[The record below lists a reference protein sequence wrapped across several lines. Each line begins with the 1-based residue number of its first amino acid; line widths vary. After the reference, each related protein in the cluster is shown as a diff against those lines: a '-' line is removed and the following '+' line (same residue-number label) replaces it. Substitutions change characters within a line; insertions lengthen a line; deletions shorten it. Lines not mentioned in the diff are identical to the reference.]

1 MQDLLS
7 VVDVDKTF
15 PGVHAL
21 KKASLSIR
29 KGEVMA
35 LVGENGAGK
44 STLMNILSGIH
55 QKDSGSILFDGA
67 EMDVSC
73 PMDSQKLGIS
83 IIHQELNLIPHFS
96 IAENIFVGREKSKSR
111 FFYDKRKTIE
121 DASKLLAR
129 VGLDAD
135 PRTIVKNLSIAQR
148 QMVEVAKALAF
159 NTKLIVMDE
168 PTSSISDTEIDR
180 LLNIIRELK
189 ANGVSVIFISHKL
202 DEVLAIADRITV
214 LRDGEV
220 VGTIEAAGCTEDTI
234 IQMMIGREITNIF
247 PKLETKLGDVVFEV
261 RNFSQGK
268 RFADIGFTLRKGEIL
283 GFAGLVG
290 AGRSEVLQAIFGIDP
305 SDSGDVFIEGKKV
318 SIKTP
323 RDAIGL
329 GIGFVPEDRK
339 LKGLLL
345 GMAVKDNISL
355 ASLETVSS
363 YGIFNFSKERG
374 VADSFVGKLSIKTS
388 DINQQTLHLSG
399 GNQQKVVLSKW
410 LAIKP
415 KILFV
420 DEPTRGVD
428 VGAKKEIHALLSQLT
443 QEGVSII
450 MVSSELPEILG
461 MSDRIMVMHEG
472 AIKGEILRKDATQH
486 NILTMALSKE
496 SA

>member
-7 VVDVDKTF
+7 IVDVDKTF

-55 QKDSGSILFDGA
+55 QKDSGSIHFDER
-67 EMDVSC
+67 EMNVTC

-111 FFYDKRKTIE
+111 FFYDKQKTIE
-121 DASKLLAR
+121 EAGKLLAR

-135 PRTIVKNLSIAQR
+135 PRTVVKDLSIAQR
-148 QMVEVAKALAF
+148 QMVEVSKALAF

-180 LLNIIRELK
+180 LLGIIRELK

-220 VGTIEAAGCTEDTI
+220 VGVLEAEGCTEDAI

-247 PKLETKLGDVVFEV
+247 PKLETQLGDTVFEV
-261 RNFSQGK
+261 RNLSQGK
-268 RFADIGFTLRKGEIL
+268 RFADINFSLRKGEIL

-290 AGRSEVLQAIFGIDP
+290 AGRSEVLQAVFGIDP
-305 SDSGDVFIEGKKV
+305 SDSGEVFIEGKQV

-355 ASLETVSS
+355 ASLETVSK
-363 YGIFNFSKERG
+363 YGIFNFGKERG
-374 VADSFVGKLSIKTS
+374 IAESFVGKLSIKTS

-461 MSDRIMVMHEG
+461 MSDRIIVMHEG

>member
-7 VVDVDKTF
+7 IVDVDKTF

-21 KKASLSIR
+21 KKVSLSTR

-55 QKDSGSILFDGA
+55 QKDSGSIRFDGV
-67 EMDVSC
+67 EMAVTC

-96 IAENIFVGREKSKSR
+96 IAENIFVGREKRKSR

-121 DASKLLAR
+121 DAKKLLAR
-129 VGLDAD
+129 VGLNVD
-135 PRTIVKNLSIAQR
+135 PRIVVKNLSIAQR

-189 ANGVSVIFISHKL
+189 ADGVSVIFISHKL

-220 VGTIEAAGCTEDTI
+220 VGVLEAKGCTEDNI

-247 PKLETKLGDVVFEV
+247 PKMETQLGDTVFEV
-261 RNFSQGK
+261 KNFSQGK
-268 RFADIGFTLRKGEIL
+268 RFADINFSLRKGEIL

-305 SDSGDVFIEGKKV
+305 SDSGEVFIDGKEV

-329 GIGFVPEDRK
+329 GMGFVPEDRK

-345 GMAVKDNISL
+345 GMAVKDNITL
-355 ASLETVSS
+355 ASLETVSK
-363 YGIFNFSKERG
+363 YGLFNFGKERG
-374 VADSFVGKLSIKTS
+374 IADSFVDKLSIKTS
-388 DINQQTLHLSG
+388 NINQKTLHLSG

-461 MSDRIMVMHEG
+461 MSDRIIVMHEG

-486 NILTMALSKE
+486 KILTMALSKE